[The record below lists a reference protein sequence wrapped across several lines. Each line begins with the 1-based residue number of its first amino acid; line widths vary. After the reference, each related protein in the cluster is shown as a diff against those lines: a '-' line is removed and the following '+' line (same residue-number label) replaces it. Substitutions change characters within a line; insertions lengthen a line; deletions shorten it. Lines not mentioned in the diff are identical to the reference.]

1 MKRVIITLLVTAI
14 LAGAV
19 GYGVPVLMG
28 MSQSMHDRQDAERAA
43 ELSRQVA
50 AHRDQLFT
58 DARSP
63 VVGDPAGDVT
73 IVEFFDYQCPYCK
86 AIAGSLDRLVAANKG
101 VRLVLKEFPILGDD
115 SVLASRAALVVPKDK
130 YWAFHQALLQHRGSF
145 DMPTLKNIA
154 KSVGIDADRMEAE
167 MTADATNP
175 PIDANRDLAKA
186 IGIQATPT
194 FIIGDQVI
202 EGAIPADVLND
213 LIAKARKS

>member
-14 LAGAV
+14 IAGAV

-58 DARSP
+58 DAQSP

-86 AIAGSLDRLVAANKG
+86 AIAGSLDRLVAEIA
-101 VRLVLKEFPILGDD
+101 
-115 SVLASRAALVVPKDK
+115 RAK
-130 YWAFHQALLQHRGSF
+130 RESSS
-145 DMPTLKNIA
+145 N
-154 KSVGIDADRMEAE
+154 
-167 MTADATNP
+167 TAAT
-175 PIDANRDLAKA
+175 AH
-186 IGIQATPT
+186 
-194 FIIGDQVI
+194 
-202 EGAIPADVLND
+202 
-213 LIAKARKS
+213 

>member
-1 MKRVIITLLVTAI
+1 
-14 LAGAV
+14 
-19 GYGVPVLMG
+19 
-28 MSQSMHDRQDAERAA
+28 MHDRQDAERAA

-58 DARSP
+58 DAQSP

-145 DMPTLKNIA
+145 DMPTLKN
-154 KSVGIDADRMEAE
+154 
-167 MTADATNP
+167 TADATNP